1 MAEKNATLSI
11 NGTDLPL
18 GNIPGFT
25 FDKNDP
31 KFVKIDDLVNKE
43 WPNFLPKPIR
53 THKGS
58 HLRAFHSNVA
68 LKGFKQTE
76 TIGNK
81 SNKISSR

>member
-1 MAEKNATLSI
+1 MAENQTLNI

-43 WPNFLPKPIR
+43 EEESTEETLTPVFLMDSLP
-53 THKGS
+53 
-58 HLRAFHSNVA
+58 L
-68 LKGFKQTE
+68 LKQHVLE
-76 TIGNK
+76 
-81 SNKISSR
+81 

>member
-43 WPNFLPKPIR
+43 WPNFFTKAH
-53 THKGS
+53 THP
-58 HLRAFHSNVA
+58 
-68 LKGFKQTE
+68 
-76 TIGNK
+76 
-81 SNKISSR
+81 

>member
-58 HLRAFHSNVA
+58 HFRAFRSNVA
-68 LKGFKQTE
+68 LKGFKQTK
-76 TIGNK
+76 TIGDK